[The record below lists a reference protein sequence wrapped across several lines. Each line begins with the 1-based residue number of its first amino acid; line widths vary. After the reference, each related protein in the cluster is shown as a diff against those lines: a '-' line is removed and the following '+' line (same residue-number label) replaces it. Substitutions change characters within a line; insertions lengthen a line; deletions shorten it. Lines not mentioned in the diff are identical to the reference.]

1 MGCCISRTCTGAVA
15 LLLLFAQGVNAAG
28 PLSSPLDQNDVEQR
42 QRTLLEDA
50 ARQRDEVARQLPLS
64 VPTTPG
70 EGEASGPCF
79 TVTDIRLE
87 GSTVLDAKVQAN
99 LTTAYLNTCMGLS
112 HINALIR
119 AVSQWYLAKSY
130 ITSRAFLPEQD
141 LAGGILTLGV
151 LEGRVEVTVIP

>member
-1 MGCCISRTCTGAVA
+1 M
-15 LLLLFAQGVNAAG
+15 
-28 PLSSPLDQNDVEQR
+28 
-42 QRTLLEDA
+42 
-50 ARQRDEVARQLPLS
+50 
-64 VPTTPG
+64 
-70 EGEASGPCF
+70 
-79 TVTDIRLE
+79 TDIRLE